1 MYIVTGGAGFIGSN
15 IVLQLNARGER
26 DILVVDNLTNG
37 KRFNNLSGCH
47 ISDYQDKTRFL
58 ENIVNN
64 SFDAA
69 SITAVF
75 HQGACSTTT
84 EWDGQYMMENNYQYS
99 KTLLHYCERHNIPFI
114 YASSAAVY
122 GSEQTF
128 REDDEANWPLNIYGY
143 SKYLF
148 DQHVNHFRSQFTTQV
163 VGLRYFNV
171 YGPRESYKGRMASMA
186 FHLHNQL
193 VKDGVVHLFGAS
205 EHCKPGEQKR
215 DFVDVGDVVKVNM
228 WFLDHPQQS
237 GIFNVGTGTSRSF
250 NELAQVIIDQ
260 NYHGT
265 IEYIPFPDD
274 LKNSYQEYTQADLS
288 ALRNVGCDFSF
299 KTLEQA
305 VPDYLDWLRSDID
318 FTG

>member
-1 MYIVTGGAGFIGSN
+1 
-15 IVLQLNARGER
+15 
-26 DILVVDNLTNG
+26 
-37 KRFNNLSGCH
+37 
-47 ISDYQDKTRFL
+47 
-58 ENIVNN
+58 
-64 SFDAA
+64 
-69 SITAVF
+69 
-75 HQGACSTTT
+75 
-84 EWDGQYMMENNYQYS
+84 MMENNYQYS

-122 GSEQTF
+122 GSEQNY
-128 REDDEANWPLNIYGY
+128 REDGDKIWPLNVYGY

-171 YGPRESYKGRMASMA
+171 YGPRESYKGRMASMV
-186 FHLHNQL
+186 FHLHHQL
-193 VKDGVVHLFGAS
+193 IKDGVVHLFGVS
-205 EHCKPGEQKR
+205 EHCKPGEQQR

-288 ALRNVGCDFSF
+288 ALRNVGCDFTF

-305 VPDYLDWLRSDID
+305 VPDYLDWLRSDIN